1 MNHPPPSGNYAPTQL
16 LGTSLL
22 AGDPEPI
29 SWLHVFRL
37 YVLFVGFVGTE
48 PKLSNPVFCFLQ
60 VSDSL
65 GIAAFLYFLLL
76 FAFFFLYTRAVP
88 RTNRRISHNR
98 CHLGAS
104 PDRRTSD
111 RSSQRSRRSTLSAS
125 SRSAFE
131 GPSSLPAE
139 TEAGE

>member
-76 FAFFFLYTRAVP
+76 FEFFFYIHVLFPERIEGFRTTDVTSEPPRIEGLLTALANVP
-88 RTNRRISHNR
+88 GVPPFP
-98 CHLGAS
+98 LV
-104 PDRRTSD
+104 
-111 RSSQRSRRSTLSAS
+111 
-125 SRSAFE
+125 
-131 GPSSLPAE
+131 
-139 TEAGE
+139 